1 MIQYSIKKKYH
12 TVGAVPKFNRKI
24 VEEGKND
31 NPHTDNDCSR
41 SALDIDTSPFFF
53 NYIQEKILIN
63 MIFMNIM
70 PVVNDKSGL

>member
-24 VEEGKND
+24 VEGKND

-41 SALDIDTSPFFF
+41 SALDIDTS
-53 NYIQEKILIN
+53 IK
-63 MIFMNIM
+63 NIT
-70 PVVNDKSGL
+70 GLS